1 MTQDAGDYDGPMC
14 GFALYGPPAACT
26 CGECEDG
33 EYCPHPEGCACA
45 WCLDDE
51 LIP

>member
-1 MTQDAGDYDGPMC
+1 MGEQEYEGTC
-14 GFALYGPPAACT
+14 GFALYGPPALCA
-26 CGECEDG
+26 CGECPGATDADRN
-33 EYCPHPEGCACA
+33 PHPEDCACA